1 MLFDILFSDGDLLPS
16 ILAFL
21 FTAPIF
27 LMSLVLHEVAHGYVA
42 FKLGD
47 PTAKMRGRL
56 TLNPLKHIDPL
67 GAVMMLLCGYGWAK
81 AVPVNPN
88 YFKNPKKGMAL
99 VALAGPSTNLILAF
113 LSLMSYAILMRF
125 VPITNIF
132 IYAVALFFYYSATL
146 NVTYAVFNMIPIP
159 PFDGSRVL
167 FAFLPDKY
175 YFGVMRYERVIMLIV
190 LVGMASGVLF
200 TPVQA
205 LTDLLLTGMVKLV
218 NLIF

>member
-113 LSLMSYAILMRF
+113 LSLTSYAILMRF

>member
-132 IYAVALFFYYSATL
+132 IYAVALFFYFSATL

>member
-1 MLFDILFSDGDLLPS
+1 
-16 ILAFL
+16 
-21 FTAPIF
+21 
-27 LMSLVLHEVAHGYVA
+27 
-42 FKLGD
+42 
-47 PTAKMRGRL
+47 
-56 TLNPLKHIDPL
+56 
-67 GAVMMLLCGYGWAK
+67 
-81 AVPVNPN
+81 
-88 YFKNPKKGMAL
+88 MAL

>member
-27 LMSLVLHEVAHGYVA
+27 LMSLVFHEVAHGYVA

-132 IYAVALFFYYSATL
+132 IYAVALFFYFSATL